1 MCHVRRPAANA
12 PRSAS
17 WTRSIIRAIN
27 PLFCS
32 AIRCSA
38 CIYALSSCALFFETA
53 PRYWTE
59 ADNISVYL
67 KNLIELGI
75 IERGFSISESIKEK
89 TNSNKGLYRI
99 TDNFFRFWYAFV
111 FTNMSELEGVDVDGV
126 YKYSV
131 EPLLHEFA
139 ATPFEDVCREYVR
152 ELQKAGKLPFR
163 YSEYFDATAK
173 LSNYKDKAEFYYYLF
188 SESGFD
194 DKIVEESGRSN
205 GSIVLCGLDDI
216 VNFN

>member
-1 MCHVRRPAANA
+1 M
-12 PRSAS
+12 
-17 WTRSIIRAIN
+17 
-27 PLFCS
+27 
-32 AIRCSA
+32 
-38 CIYALSSCALFFETA
+38 
-53 PRYWTE
+53 
-59 ADNISVYL
+59 
-67 KNLIELGI
+67 
-75 IERGFSISESIKEK
+75 
-89 TNSNKGLYRI
+89 YRI

-111 FTNMSELEGVDVDGV
+111 FTNMSELEGGDVDGV

-139 ATPFEDVCREYVR
+139 AMPFEDVCREYVR

-163 YSEYFDATAK
+163 YAKMGRWWGRTTVRRGQDTELADTEIDLLAISKQSDQYLVGECKFKGKPFRYSEYLDTTAK

-194 DKIVEESGRSN
+194 EKIVEESGRSN

-216 VNFN
+216 VSFK